1 MMEVCVQ
8 VKSSVL
14 KVNLMFIINEKL
26 GVLRKDTKFL
36 IFLNIYNRLNS
47 FY

>member
-26 GVLRKDTKFL
+26 GGKQ
-36 IFLNIYNRLNS
+36 S
-47 FY
+47 S